1 MPISV
6 YAKTDYDLYR
16 SLPQMYYQKTDTGSD
31 WLKNNVFIS
40 MGIESMLIIPC
51 YDTHVILKII
61 LGSFYNTC

>member
-1 MPISV
+1 
-6 YAKTDYDLYR
+6 
-16 SLPQMYYQKTDTGSD
+16 
-31 WLKNNVFIS
+31 